1 MIELSKKQHITRY
14 KMKKFY
20 LTIQLSLL
28 TLLIKAQFCNP
39 GFSSITVS
47 STTACPNGMITVNA
61 TGGTLPSGA
70 YYNWR
75 AMYNSGASCSTSGI
89 DFGQQGSPLAVVN
102 GSQFQMPA
110 TGQTTYYIRLTA
122 VCSNGVRGCA
132 STDIAVSRIGA
143 PTIATPNTQVPFCPG
158 TSASMSVS
166 ATPST
171 GVTYAWTK
179 DGVTVSGANAAT
191 LNIASPT
198 ATNAGVYRCLVTNA
212 CGTTTSSAITFT
224 TLGNQNIAGAVTTAT
239 NTTKAYSVVN
249 QSASGVTYNW
259 SLSGGGTITTATNT
273 NSVSVDWGNT
283 VDTYTLTLDKTLGA
297 CQVTDT
303 RTVSVVA
310 CATNTVPITIDNVI
324 TNTVCAGNTVNLY
337 PSTQGTYTW
346 STGSNAFAISIT
358 PTANATYTLNHVD
371 NIGCPKTGS
380 LSLVV
385 NPLPQFS
392 ISATSTKLC
401 PNQTATLT
409 TSGTNIVSYD
419 WGSVGGGGNLNSPY
433 EVAHDGTSATYTIS
447 ANGYNGSLQCV
458 TTETIIVT
466 AYLNPTVTALAS
478 NTTICNGE
486 STTLLAGGASS
497 YTWNPSIPTNN
508 VVSPTSTTT
517 YSVIGENA
525 GNCSGS
531 NQITINVQACTGID
545 ELTNSS
551 FNLHPNPA
559 KNFLTVNG
567 INNSSYA
574 VLNMLGETVLSG
586 KIDNQTNTIDIS
598 TLNSGMY
605 FINLN
610 NKAVKRFIKE

>member
-132 STDIAVSRIGA
+132 SSDIAVSRIGA

-171 GVTYAWTK
+171 GVTYSWTK
-179 DGVTVSGANAAT
+179 DGVAVSGANAAT

-239 NTTKAYSVVN
+239 NTTKAY
-249 QSASGVTYNW
+249 
-259 SLSGGGTITTATNT
+259 
-273 NSVSVDWGNT
+273 
-283 VDTYTLTLDKTLGA
+283 
-297 CQVTDT
+297 
-303 RTVSVVA
+303 
-310 CATNTVPITIDNVI
+310 
-324 TNTVCAGNTVNLY
+324 
-337 PSTQGTYTW
+337 
-346 STGSNAFAISIT
+346 
-358 PTANATYTLNHVD
+358 
-371 NIGCPKTGS
+371 
-380 LSLVV
+380 
-385 NPLPQFS
+385 
-392 ISATSTKLC
+392 
-401 PNQTATLT
+401 
-409 TSGTNIVSYD
+409 
-419 WGSVGGGGNLNSPY
+419 
-433 EVAHDGTSATYTIS
+433 
-447 ANGYNGSLQCV
+447 
-458 TTETIIVT
+458 
-466 AYLNPTVTALAS
+466 
-478 NTTICNGE
+478 
-486 STTLLAGGASS
+486 
-497 YTWNPSIPTNN
+497 
-508 VVSPTSTTT
+508 
-517 YSVIGENA
+517 
-525 GNCSGS
+525 
-531 NQITINVQACTGID
+531 
-545 ELTNSS
+545 
-551 FNLHPNPA
+551 
-559 KNFLTVNG
+559 
-567 INNSSYA
+567 
-574 VLNMLGETVLSG
+574 
-586 KIDNQTNTIDIS
+586 
-598 TLNSGMY
+598 
-605 FINLN
+605 
-610 NKAVKRFIKE
+610 

>member
-1 MIELSKKQHITRY
+1 
-14 KMKKFY
+14 MKKIY

-28 TLLIKAQFCNP
+28 TLLIKAQFCSPVNW
-39 GFSSITVS
+39 STINVS
-47 STTACPNGMITVNA
+47 STSACGGAVITCSA
-61 TGGTLPSGA
+61 TGGSLPSGA

-75 AMYNSGASCSTSGI
+75 AMYNSGSACSSSNGI
-89 DFGQQGSPLAVVN
+89 DFGQQGSPVNVVN
-102 GSQFQMPA
+102 GSQFTMPT

-122 VCSNGVRGCA
+122 VCSNGVRTCA

-143 PTIATPNTQVPFCPG
+143 PTITAPNTQVPFYPG
-158 TSASMSVS
+158 TPASMSVS

-224 TLGNQNIAGAVTTAT
+224 TLGNQNVSGAVTTAT
-239 NTTKAYSVVN
+239 NTSKAYSVVN

-273 NSVSVDWGNT
+273 NSVSVGWGNT

-310 CATNTVPITIDNVI
+310 CTTNTANILIDGII
-324 TNTVCAGNTVNLY
+324 TNTVCEGNTVNLY
-337 PSTQGTYTW
+337 PSSQGPTYAW
-346 STGSNAFAISIT
+346 SNGSSNFAISIT
-358 PTANATYTLNHVD
+358 PTANVTYSLAYTD
-371 NIGCPKTGS
+371 NVGCALTGS
-380 LSLVV
+380 LNVTV

-409 TSGTNIVSYD
+409 ITNGINLASYD
-419 WGSVGGGGNLNSPY
+419 WGNNSMSDTNPY
-433 EVAHDGTSATYTIS
+433 EVIHDDVSATYTIT
-447 ANGYNGSLQCV
+447 ANGYNGSLQCK

-517 YSVIGENA
+517 YSVIVENA

-551 FNLHPNPA
+551 FSLHPNPA
-559 KNFLTVNG
+559 KDFLIVEG
-567 INNSSYA
+567 INNSSYTI
-574 VLNMLGETVLSG
+574 LNLLGETVLSG
-586 KIDNQTNTIDIS
+586 KIDSQINHIDIS
-598 TLNSGMY
+598 NLKSGLY
-605 FINLN
+605 FVNIN
-610 NKAVKRFIKE
+610 NKSVKRFIKE